1 LPVTKEFFRLPT
13 SGFQL
18 SHVWHLFVIRHP
30 HRDKLQKYLTEN
42 EIQTLI
48 HYPIPPHKQLAY
60 KEMNSMRL
68 PVTEKIHNEVLS
80 LPISQVM
87 PVEEVEE
94 VIQKINAFEC

>member
-1 LPVTKEFFRLPT
+1 
-13 SGFQL
+13 
-18 SHVWHLFVIRHP
+18 
-30 HRDKLQKYLTEN
+30 
-42 EIQTLI
+42 
-48 HYPIPPHKQLAY
+48 
-60 KEMNSMRL
+60 MRL